1 MNHKSPEPNDLFG
14 AYEPIVRE
22 LRRQLEVHVSV
33 CKVRTTIPILLWYKN
48 ITWPWEQCEEII
60 ETEKKKKTLNRRRH

>member
-33 CKVRTTIPILLWYKN
+33 CKVRTMIPLFSVM
-48 ITWPWEQCEEII
+48 
-60 ETEKKKKTLNRRRH
+60 